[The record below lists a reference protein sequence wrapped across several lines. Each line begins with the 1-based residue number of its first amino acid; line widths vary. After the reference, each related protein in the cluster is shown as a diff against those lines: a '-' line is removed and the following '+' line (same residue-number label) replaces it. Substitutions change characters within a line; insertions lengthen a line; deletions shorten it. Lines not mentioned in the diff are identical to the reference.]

1 MLLHCVLF
9 VTQSSVDLSQA
20 IRRNITL
27 PGNLLQL
34 VNDAQSFCVLAGR
47 SIGNTH
53 LSHIKRTV
61 PREASCVLQFRD
73 CLSVQPF
80 LYVCLAKQE
89 MSGREAW
96 IDLQYFT
103 ALLNCFVVSAGPVIT
118 DRPPTTSSPARPAP
132 AHTPP

>member
-1 MLLHCVLF
+1 M
-9 VTQSSVDLSQA
+9 
-20 IRRNITL
+20 TL
-27 PGNLLQL
+27 RALKL

-80 LYVCLAKQE
+80 LYVYLAKQE

-96 IDLQYFT
+96 VDLQYFT
-103 ALLNCFVVSAGPVIT
+103 ALLNCFVVSAGVGVGRDQPRACRARRVGAVQ
-118 DRPPTTSSPARPAP
+118 RPPGLTERTSLARRA
-132 AHTPP
+132 